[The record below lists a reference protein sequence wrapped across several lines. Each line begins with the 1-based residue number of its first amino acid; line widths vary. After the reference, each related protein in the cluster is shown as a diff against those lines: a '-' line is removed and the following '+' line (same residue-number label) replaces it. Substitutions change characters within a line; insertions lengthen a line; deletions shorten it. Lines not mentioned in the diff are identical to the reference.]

1 MRISDW
7 SSDVCSSDLWISAA
21 FEAIAPPNT
30 AARRERRTPEQPAGL
45 HSELQRYFRTGHRP
59 PPRGRPVSR
68 LHRHFA
74 QQGLLSQRALLCRP
88 QRAETDHRLVLE
100 RLSVD
105 GDRKSV
111 G

>member
-59 PPRGRPVSR
+59 PPRGRPVISEERRVGKECVRTCRSR
-68 LHRHFA
+68 WSRYHKKKKSMQAH
-74 QQGLLSQRALLCRP
+74 SNQRN
-88 QRAETDHRLVLE
+88 E
-100 RLSVD
+100 
-105 GDRKSV
+105 
-111 G
+111 